1 VLKIYVIDKREDEE
15 MSIEF
20 ELYYYIKEYRSSR
33 ISIYNQ
39 SKDGQVSLGIILG
52 EIISTVNLC

>member
-1 VLKIYVIDKREDEE
+1 VIDKREDEE

-20 ELYYYIKEYRSSR
+20 ELYYYIKEYHSSR
-33 ISIYNQ
+33 TSIYNQ
-39 SKDGQVSLGIILG
+39 SKDEQVSLGIILG